1 MLNLS
6 KNSVEI
12 QHRGIG
18 TKSLELVTTPKSGKT
33 LSKILMALFVLG
45 ILVLFLPWQQNIN
58 GRGALTALAPADRP
72 QTLQSPIAGRIDKWH
87 KQEGD
92 YVKQGDTIISISE
105 IREKYLDPNILKR
118 LDEQIKFKQAS
129 IASNEDKSISYTKQI
144 DALIKARD
152 FKIQQGYNKI
162 KQARLKVQSD
172 STELQATKVQYAIA
186 DTQFTRSTTLF
197 KKGVLSLTNYE
208 NRKRNFNDAVAKLVA
223 QENKFLDA
231 KNNYLNVAI
240 ELNSITADYGEKISK
255 VESELNGTI
264 AYIGEAQ
271 GDLSKLQNE
280 YASTAIRSGFY
291 IIRAP
296 QNGYLVKA
304 LKAGIGENI
313 KEGEAIATIMPD
325 NPQLAVELFVK
336 PIDVV
341 LLKKGTKVR
350 LQFDGWPAL
359 VFSGW
364 PGTSTGTFGGVVK
377 VIDYVDSK
385 QGQYRVLVVPDAE
398 DDSQWPPQLR
408 VGTGAY
414 GWGMLNKV
422 PLWYEIWRRLNGF
435 PPDLTP
441 PDAAAAT
448 TAKTDEKK

>member
-12 QHRGIG
+12 QNRGIG
-18 TKSLELVTTPKSGKT
+18 TKSLELVTTPNSGKT
-33 LSKILMALFVLG
+33 LSRILVALFVMA
-45 ILVLFLPWQQNIN
+45 VLLLFVPWQQNIN
-58 GRGALTALAPADRP
+58 GHGALTALSPADRP
-72 QTLQSPIAGRIDKWH
+72 QTLQSPIGGRIDKWH

-92 YVKQGDTIISISE
+92 YVKKGDTIITISE
-105 IREKYLDPNILKR
+105 IREKYLDPDILKR
-118 LDEQIKFKQAS
+118 LSEQIGFKKQS
-129 IASNEDKSISYTKQI
+129 IDANENKAISYSKQI
-144 DALIKARD
+144 EALIKSRD
-152 FKIQQGYNKI
+152 YKLQQALNKI
-162 KQARLKVQSD
+162 KQAKLKVQSD
-172 STELQATKVQYAIA
+172 SIDLVATKVQYAIA

-208 NRKRNFNDAVAKLVA
+208 NRKRSFNDALAKLLS
-223 QENKFLDA
+223 QENKLLDA
-231 KNNYLNVAI
+231 KNNYLNAVI
-240 ELNSITADYGEKISK
+240 EQSSITADYGEKISK
-255 VESELNGTI
+255 AESELNGTT
-264 AYIGEAQ
+264 AYIGESQ

-280 YASTAIRSGFY
+280 FTSTAIRSGFY

-296 QNGYLVKA
+296 QDGYLVKA

-325 NPQLAVELFVK
+325 NPQMAVELFVK

-385 QGQYRVLVVPDAE
+385 KGQYRVLVVPDGNDE
-398 DDSQWPPQLR
+398 QWPSQLR
-408 VGTGAY
+408 VGTGVY

-435 PPDLTP
+435 PPDLTS
-441 PDAAAAT
+441 DETSVT
-448 TAKTDEKK
+448 TTEKSK